1 MTQLKQFVDK
11 CREKYMKAI
20 MEPGTAVGALCA
32 QSIGNLPFFLSYMKA
47 SMELVFAIGAL

>member
-1 MTQLKQFVDK
+1 MPFVCQFRVTMTQLKQFVDK

-32 QSIGNLPFFLSYMKA
+32 QSIGNLTFFLAYI
-47 SMELVFAIGAL
+47 LT